1 MSENYSIKS
10 NNKGLSLVEI
20 IIVLAIMSII
30 GVAAYMTTAMA
41 TDKQV
46 NECALKMVSSIEQT
60 RNLTLGKQSGY
71 IHLSQTSGDYVY
83 IQMYIDGK
91 KYGSD
96 EPVAIGR
103 PGLTVYV
110 DGTKLTDLASGADIT
125 FNRSNGSLSASSPTT
140 IKVTNGRR
148 TMTITIDSY
157 TGRVESTLDV

>member
-46 NECALKMVSSIEQT
+46 NECALKLVSSIEQT

-71 IHLSQTSGDYVY
+71 VHISQASGDYVY
-83 IQMYIDGK
+83 VQMYIDGK
-91 KYGSD
+91 AYGD
-96 EPVAIGR
+96 LVAVGR
-103 PGLTVYV
+103 PGITVYV
-110 DGTKLTDLASGADIT
+110 GGTKLTDMATGVDIA
-125 FNRSNGSLSASSPTT
+125 FERSNGSLKGASPTE
-140 IKVTNGRR
+140 IQVTNGRR
-148 TMTITIDSY
+148 TMKITIDSY
-157 TGRVESTLDV
+157 TGRVESKLEV